1 MLSIG
6 LLNFLSKCQ
15 SFFFSLFFLLFH
27 HQLIILAIIHY
38 PTEVPWAW
46 DEDEEMSSLSAQSAG
61 LGLKGLP
68 VLREVSPSLWVT
80 VEEKEWK
87 WTCLFKSRSAFIL
100 WASQDPLASTIT
112 CFKESRGLG
121 ELPITLPSLGQLTT
135 NIFGL
140 CQGFLIYLIYQEWI
154 HTPLLCSIL
163 VPLIPV
169 SLPLPQL
176 HH

>member
-1 MLSIG
+1 MSV
-6 LLNFLSKCQ
+6 
-15 SFFFSLFFLLFH
+15 LLFLPFFPPLSSSAYYPCH
-27 HQLIILAIIHY
+27 H
-38 PTEVPWAW
+38 
-46 DEDEEMSSLSAQSAG
+46 SLSHRSALSTGWRWGNVQSVCGQSAG